1 MSMTEYETTLILR
14 PDVGGEAVES
24 TLDRVR
30 EVMRVGGGKLL
41 SINHWGKKKLAYDI
55 AKHSRGIYVHTH
67 FLGGSS
73 LVAEL
78 ERNMRISDNVIR
90 YLTVRLDDNVD
101 PSAREE
107 KAYVMPQYD
116 VEESAVEE
124 PVAGFEAE
132 EFDAAEEDTA
142 DEEFVAGDEDADED
156 N

>member
-1 MSMTEYETTLILR
+1 MSMTEYETTLIVR
-14 PDVGGEAVES
+14 PDVGGDAVES

-30 EVMRVGGGKLL
+30 EVVRVGGGKLL

-55 AKHSRGIYVHTH
+55 AKHSRGIYIHTH

-78 ERNMRISDNVIR
+78 ERNLRISDNVIR
-90 YLTVRLDDNVD
+90 YLTVRLAEGVD
-101 PSAREE
+101 PSAHEE

-116 VEESAVEE
+116 VEEAAVEE
-124 PVAGFEAE
+124 PSQVFSGEEFGAPEEDASEEEFADAEEAE
-132 EFDAAEEDTA
+132 EE
-142 DEEFVAGDEDADED
+142 